1 MIAPLGHILL
11 QVQRL
16 VLLVRVVNFS
26 RVQANQNVLMFQM
39 ALNQL
44 YRAHTRAVVQTQK
57 RSVLLVST
65 AQVVLSALI
74 APLGH
79 ILLQR
84 LRRAMI
90 APLGHILLQV
100 QRLVLLVR
108 VVNFSRVQA
117 KQNVLLF
124 QMALNQLYRAHTRA
138 VVQTQKRSV
147 LLVSTAQVV
156 MSALI
161 APQGRMLLLQRLRRA
176 MTYRQDLKVLLQE
189 KLL

>member
-1 MIAPLGHILL
+1 M
-11 QVQRL
+11 
-16 VLLVRVVNFS
+16 
-26 RVQANQNVLMFQM
+26 
-39 ALNQL
+39 
-44 YRAHTRAVVQTQK
+44 
-57 RSVLLVST
+57 
-65 AQVVLSALI
+65 
-74 APLGH
+74 
-79 ILLQR
+79 
-84 LRRAMI
+84 
-90 APLGHILLQV
+90 
-100 QRLVLLVR
+100 
-108 VVNFSRVQA
+108 
-117 KQNVLLF
+117 F